1 MPTRS
6 LYLRRFW
13 GRRFRHTRYALTGEV
28 RSPVNRTIIAKLF
41 LWQTVVTATVAVI
54 AAMVL
59 SWQDAAAALM
69 GGGINLLAVVAYA
82 IRVALLPPHA
92 TAQARLAAM
101 VRAEAVKWGVSIGL
115 FAIAAMFF
123 PGHFP
128 VLILA
133 FMATTGVYWF
143 ALLWDVPDDRQ
154 QRG

>member
-13 GRRFRHTRYALTGEV
+13 GRRFRHTRYAPAGEV
-28 RSPVNRTIIAKLF
+28 RSPVNRAIIAKLF
-41 LWQTVVTATVAVI
+41 LWQTVVTASLAVI
-54 AAMVL
+54 AAMLL
-59 SWQDAAAALM
+59 SWHDAAAALM
-69 GGGINLLAVVAYA
+69 GGGVNLLAVAAFA

-101 VRAEAVKWGVSIGL
+101 ARAEAVKWGVSIGL
-115 FAIAAMFF
+115 FAIAAMIF
-123 PGHFP
+123 PEHFP

>member
-1 MPTRS
+1 MRS

-13 GRRFRHTRYALTGEV
+13 QRRFRHARYASHGEV
-28 RSPVNRTIIAKLF
+28 RSPVNRAIIAKLF
-41 LWQTVVTATVAVI
+41 LWQAGVTAVMAVI
-54 AAMVL
+54 AATL
-59 SWQDAAAALM
+59 LGWHDAVAALM
-69 GGGINLLAVVAYA
+69 GGGINLLAVTAFA
-82 IRVALLPPHA
+82 LRVALLPPNA

-101 VRAEAVKWGVSIGL
+101 ARAEAVKWGVSIGL
-115 FAIAAMFF
+115 FATAAMIF
-123 PGHFP
+123 PGHFL